1 MNREKRF
8 EIIAV
13 SEKASICE
21 LAEEIL
27 QDTEVKILKEHT
39 GMIMARASDSVAG
52 AVFNLGEV
60 LVTEAEVEIG
70 GEKGYAMVLGMEPEK
85 ARAGAILDAAV
96 ETNHP
101 LKNKILETLEEE
113 RKKAEERKR
122 KLWGMVKPTKVEFEV
137 MR

>member
-1 MNREKRF
+1 MNREERF

-13 SEKASICE
+13 SEKASILE

-27 QDTEVKILKEHT
+27 KDTEVKILKEQT
-39 GMIMARASDSVAG
+39 GMIMARASDSVVG

-85 ARAGAILDAAV
+85 ACAGAILDAAV

-101 LKNKILETLEEE
+101 LKNKISETLEEE
-113 RKKAEERKR
+113 RKKTKERKR
-122 KLWGMVKPTKVEFEV
+122 KLWGVVKPTKVEFEV

>member
-1 MNREKRF
+1 MNREERF

-13 SEKASICE
+13 SEKAGICE
-21 LAEEIL
+21 LAEEVL
-27 QDTEVKILKEHT
+27 KDTEVRILKEQT
-39 GMIMARASDSVAG
+39 GMIMARARDSVAG
-52 AVFNLGEV
+52 TVFNLGEV
-60 LVTEAEVEIG
+60 LVTEAEVEIE

-113 RKKAEERKR
+113 RQKTEGRKR
-122 KLWGMVKPTKVEFEV
+122 KLWALVKTTKVEFEV
-137 MR
+137 MK